1 MKTQLYNYKAKIISV
16 YDGDT
21 VRMDISLG
29 FNNWLLNQSVRLF
42 GINTPE
48 IRGSQKLDGL
58 ISRDRLRDLID
69 GKEIILESHKDK
81 TGKFG
86 RILGTI
92 YLDGVNINELLVR
105 EGLAVRYLP

>member
-58 ISRDRLRDLID
+58 ISRDRLRDLIG